1 LLSIGFDMI
10 SSYWESPVGA
20 SASMILFASFGGS
33 NVNAESSNDGAR
45 FHVITD
51 VNLGRAG
58 SVVVVIISF
67 RGSG

>member
-1 LLSIGFDMI
+1 MI
-10 SSYWESPVGA
+10 F
-20 SASMILFASFGGS
+20 FASLGGS
-33 NVNAESSNDGAR
+33 NVNVAASYDGAR

-58 SVVVVIISF
+58 SVVVVIASF

>member
-1 LLSIGFDMI
+1 VIF
-10 SSYWESPVGA
+10 
-20 SASMILFASFGGS
+20 FASSGGL
-33 NVNAESSNDGAR
+33 NANAASLYDGAR

-58 SVVVVIISF
+58 SVVVVITSL